1 MQCVLTSESFL
12 GVWSRVFMTGAS
24 RSPMTET
31 WRLGRAEVTR
41 LGRAEG
47 AAEVTMPGSPTRLA
61 LRLRVKRIPGQKI
74 GNYRLAVDRDMP

>member
-12 GVWSRVFMTGAS
+12 GVWSREFMTGAS
-24 RSPMTET
+24 RSPITET

-47 AAEVTMPGSPTRLA
+47 GAEVTMPGSPMRRA
-61 LRLRVKRIPGQKI
+61 LRFRVKR
-74 GNYRLAVDRDMP
+74 MPADKTCNI